1 MAQLFVAKEL
11 GLTLRTLQQQM
22 TYAELWLWLAYFG
35 IQKDR
40 EAEAIKK
47 AQMRRR

>member
-11 GLTLRTLQQQM
+11 GLTLRSLQQQM

-35 IQKDR
+35 IQSDR
-40 EAEAIKK
+40 ELEAMKK
-47 AQMRRR
+47 SQMRRR